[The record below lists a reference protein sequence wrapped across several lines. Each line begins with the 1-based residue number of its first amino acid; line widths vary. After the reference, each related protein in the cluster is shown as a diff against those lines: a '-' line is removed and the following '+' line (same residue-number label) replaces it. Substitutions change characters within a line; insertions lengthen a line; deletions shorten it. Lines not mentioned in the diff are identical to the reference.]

1 MGVQFL
7 TLVIGVCMDTIG
19 LASLRDEFSTL
30 LNQYSVHDADEDY
43 DFLNSV
49 VYEGE
54 LLDVL
59 QIVVSEFAKT
69 GYSEG
74 YFLDRVKELS
84 SKEKLFNRYGDD
96 TR

>member
-1 MGVQFL
+1 
-7 TLVIGVCMDTIG
+7 MDAKG
-19 LASLRDEFSTL
+19 LASLRTEFSTL
-30 LNQYSVHDADEDY
+30 LNQYAVHDADEDY